1 MVDVACDQGSLGSL
15 AGTCPGQPGFR
26 VDNEAG
32 IKRPPKIPVLGGKSD
47 SLSDAGRQCDW

>member
-1 MVDVACDQGSLGSL
+1 MVDVACDQCSLGSL